1 MATLDDRLLG
11 EKLQYYCSSSE
22 DEDEDDEEEEGRG
35 RGDSATAAKQ
45 STDGPL
51 DSDHMSWEGS
61 STNASYHFFPFTI
74 ELKVTLFMNAH
85 EPSY

>member
-22 DEDEDDEEEEGRG
+22 DEDEDDEEEGRG

-45 STDGPL
+45 PTDGPP
-51 DSDHMSWEGS
+51 DSDRMSWEGS
-61 STNASYHFFPFTI
+61 STNASYRFFLSTVM
-74 ELKVTLFMNAH
+74 LDNN
-85 EPSY
+85 